1 MKIKQLMV
9 TLILKDKEIELIHFS
24 YNKVWNILIEHVDSN
39 EMELKHVT
47 NKIYRLKK
55 GK

>member
-9 TLILKDKEIELIHFS
+9 TLILKDEIELIHFS

-39 EMELKHVT
+39 EMELKHA
-47 NKIYRLKK
+47 
-55 GK
+55 